1 MSPSSPFVITP
12 FNPTTD
18 LPATTALFRAYAA
31 SLDLDLS
38 FQNFEMEI
46 SALPGA
52 YTPPGGALLLARHPN
67 PNPDSNSNLTC
78 DANPPIGCIALRSL
92 PPDPNTCE
100 LKRLYT
106 HPTAR
111 GHGLGRLLT
120 TRMIALARDLGYK
133 TMRLDTLPTM
143 TAARALY
150 DSLGFVEID
159 AYYPTPVRGT
169 VFLELRL

>member
-1 MSPSSPFVITP
+1 MSTSSSYTIMP
-12 FNPTTD
+12 FNPATD
-18 LPATTALFRAYAA
+18 LPATAALFRDYAA

-38 FQNFEMEI
+38 FQNFEAEV
-46 SALPGA
+46 STLPGA
-52 YTPPGGALLLARHPN
+52 YAPLGGALLLARRTN
-67 PNPDSNSNLTC
+67 SNSNSSSTSNNSN
-78 DANPPIGCIALRSL
+78 NPPLGCIALRPL
-92 PPDPNTCE
+92 PSEPDTCE

-120 TRMIALARDLGYK
+120 THMIALARKLGYK

-150 DSLGFVEID
+150 ASLGFAEIE
-159 AYYPTPVRGT
+159 AYYATPVTGT
-169 VFLELRL
+169 VFLELSL